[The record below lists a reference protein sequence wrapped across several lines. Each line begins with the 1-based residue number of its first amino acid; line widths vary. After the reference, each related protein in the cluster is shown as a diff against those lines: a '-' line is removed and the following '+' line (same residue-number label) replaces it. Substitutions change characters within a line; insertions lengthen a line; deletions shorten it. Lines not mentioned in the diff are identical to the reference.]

1 MGKRFWICSV
11 VVSMAAMVLG
21 LVVHGLVLRA
31 DYLALADLYRDRSET
46 GALAPWV
53 LAAYALIGFAMTWL
67 YWRLH
72 DSDHVQLRQG
82 LEFGLAIGLVSFVPW
97 HLLTYVAQPLPVSL
111 MLRQSVLDLVAAGLL
126 GLLLAWL
133 RPRRRGLTAPD

>member
-11 VVSMAAMVLG
+11 VVSMAALVLG
-21 LVVHGLVLRA
+21 LIVHGLVLRA
-31 DYLALADLYRDRSET
+31 DYIALADLYRDRAET

-67 YWRLH
+67 YYRLH
-72 DSDHVQLRQG
+72 DSDQVQLRQG

-97 HLLTYVAQPLPVSL
+97 HLLAYVGQPLPVSL
-111 MLRQSVLDLVAAGLL
+111 MLRQSVLDLAAAGLL
-126 GLLLAWL
+126 GMLLAWL
-133 RPRRRGLTAPD
+133 RPRRRVLTAPD